1 MIILGSINKSPK
13 GTNMNNK
20 RQYETTFIVNASLE
34 DPQVEAVITQVT
46 EVITNNGGE
55 IISTNKWGRRRL
67 AYPIKKKNNG
77 YYVNIEF
84 TAPTG
89 AIPQLQKMYQLDE
102 NIIRYLTIQL
112 DKKAIQ
118 ARSQTPIPIQ
128 EDLTFTEEIVPEPL
142 FDDEDDIPILP
153 DDKRK

>member
-1 MIILGSINKSPK
+1 
-13 GTNMNNK
+13 
-20 RQYETTFIVNASLE
+20 
-34 DPQVEAVITQVT
+34 
-46 EVITNNGGE
+46 
-55 IISTNKWGRRRL
+55 
-67 AYPIKKKNNG
+67 
-77 YYVNIEF
+77 
-84 TAPTG
+84 
-89 AIPQLQKMYQLDE
+89 MYQLDE